1 MITPEA
7 SFKGRVVV
15 ATRAALKAQRYVM
28 LIEEKGLH
36 WQAAR
41 QRLGIA
47 ERTAKRYRALWGKQG
62 RIT

>member
-1 MITPEA
+1 MTPEA

-15 ATRAALKAQRYVM
+15 ATRAALRAQHYVM
-28 LIEEKGLH
+28 LMQETGLD
-36 WQAAR
+36 WQTAR